1 MEENYFIA
9 YIIIP
14 KEIPEKG
21 IDMLFFYTKKGDEYY
36 WGTGNNSFDQKF
48 MDELESKNK
57 IIKLPELIKLVD
69 KKSLWVDALGKVYF
83 EKIIGNIDDDYF
95 KLNNLKCLEGI
106 ILDKK
111 S

>member
-48 MDELESKNK
+48 MDELESKYLL
-57 IIKLPELIKLVD
+57 LPLHMGVTVADVKRICKLVHEFNEIQ
-69 KKSLWVDALGKVYF
+69 KS
-83 EKIIGNIDDDYF
+83 N
-95 KLNNLKCLEGI
+95 
-106 ILDKK
+106 
-111 S
+111 